1 MVPPRP
7 ANELKSVE
15 TSFKCFKPNCTL
27 CIYIYVCTHTH
38 YDPFPTCR
46 TVDPCSVLT
55 QTQWCFDALLHRH
68 LQLRVSSCGPLAPA
82 DLTAFRREWQMRRC
96 SAHIIYIY
104 LIIYIYTYNIAYA
117 YIYIHICIVIVCICE
132 TISTYIILNNKIHYT
147 SICKDLVW
155 IGTGSL
161 CHGDPSMPPWG
172 HPSNTSA
179 ASGYWFNELENR
191 LQYLIFLM
199 VYHFF
204 LSTTSFF

>member
-1 MVPPRP
+1 MWCLQDPQTSWNLLKP
-7 ANELKSVE
+7 ALSVSNP
-15 TSFKCFKPNCTL
+15 TVHYV
-27 CIYIYVCTHTH
+27 YIYMYVHTH

-117 YIYIHICIVIVCICE
+117 YIYTHMYCNCMYMWNYKYIYNIKQQNTLYINMQKPGLDREWILVSWWSINATLGSSKQHI
-132 TISTYIILNNKIHYT
+132 S
-147 SICKDLVW
+147 CKWLLVQW
-155 IGTGSL
+155 VGK
-161 CHGDPSMPPWG
+161 
-172 HPSNTSA
+172 
-179 ASGYWFNELENR
+179 
-191 LQYLIFLM
+191 
-199 VYHFF
+199 
-204 LSTTSFF
+204 